1 MAAASKKALQRAQ
14 EIKETRISFWREGKV
29 GRMQPNSDKMLRP
42 ILRRAAR
49 PGIRHLSNVRPGKLL
64 LIDTIDISGAAQ
76 RTEHSE
82 PKSAPTPA
90 PSTHRHSSTRPIA
103 VDYIIKQLNS
113 PGPSVV
119 VDANPVGF
127 NLFGWTAVAVA
138 LLSLLVL
145 LLRIAKDLE
154 KRVAELRRFLADAPD
169 LAELR
174 QNDDAMAAHL
184 NALVPLA
191 LDTAFNNQHFQQTL
205 ARLRTEGDTG
215 RAVIAEFCSRL
226 HKIILAETIPIE
238 KPGYIHALYA
248 SFVAEA
254 RANGSKAPA
263 EGAASTDFSDAFE
276 LPDDYTPPLS
286 D

>member
-1 MAAASKKALQRAQ
+1 
-14 EIKETRISFWREGKV
+14 
-29 GRMQPNSDKMLRP
+29 MLRP

-76 RTEHSE
+76 RTEHSD
-82 PKSAPTPA
+82 PKFARTPA
-90 PSTHRHSSTRPIA
+90 PSTHRPSSTRPIA
-103 VDYIIKQLNS
+103 VDYKQNS

-119 VDANPVGF
+119 VDANPTGF

-138 LLSLLVL
+138 LLSVLVL
-145 LLRIAKDLE
+145 LLRIANGLE
-154 KRVAELRRFLADAPD
+154 NRVAELRRFLANAPD
-169 LAELR
+169 LAEL
-174 QNDDAMAAHL
+174 QQKDDAMAAHL

-191 LDTAFNNQHFQQTL
+191 LGTEFNNQHFQQTL

-215 RAVIAEFCSRL
+215 RAAIAEFCSRL

-238 KPGYIHALYA
+238 KPAYIHALYS

-254 RANGSKAPA
+254 RTNGSKAPA

-276 LPDDYTPPLS
+276 LPEDCTPPLS